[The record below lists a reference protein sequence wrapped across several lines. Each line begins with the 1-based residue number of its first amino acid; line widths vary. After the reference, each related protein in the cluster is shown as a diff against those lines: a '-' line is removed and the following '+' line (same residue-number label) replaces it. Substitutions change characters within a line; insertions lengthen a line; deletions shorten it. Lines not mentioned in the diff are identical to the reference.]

1 MKLQMNVFGTH
12 ILFKGDSEEL
22 EAAVKIAVDSG
33 IFKQKEEEEKKEEE
47 LFMNKPEVQK
57 TEKEEEKKNVK
68 KTEKEYDPK
77 KEDSVNELKAAVARR
92 NGFASYEEYDEAK
105 TITKLH
111 DKEKKSFKKIAE
123 EMGLSY
129 VTVQKRYHKLK
140 GDADERD
147 KTEHDVQHE

>member
-22 EAAVKIAVDSG
+22 EAAVKIAVDIG
-33 IFKQKEEEEKKEEE
+33 IFKQKEEEKEEEKKEEE
-47 LFMNKPEVQK
+47 PFMNKPEV
-57 TEKEEEKKNVK
+57 
-68 KTEKEYDPK
+68 KEYDPK
-77 KEDSVNELKAAVARR
+77 KEDAVNDLKVAVARK
-92 NGFASYEEYDEAK
+92 NGFDTYEEYDEAK

-123 EMGLSY
+123 EMCLSP

-147 KTEHDVQHE
+147 KTEHDVQHK

>member
-12 ILFKGDSEEL
+12 ILFRGDAEEL

-33 IFKQKEEEEKKEEE
+33 IFKQKEDGEKEET
-47 LFMNKPEVQK
+47 FMNKPEV
-57 TEKEEEKKNVK
+57 
-68 KTEKEYDPK
+68 KEYDPK
-77 KEDSVNELKAAVARR
+77 KEDAVNDLKAAVARK
-92 NGFASYEEYDEAK
+92 NGFDTYEEYDEARA
-105 TITKLH
+105 ITKLH

-123 EMGLSY
+123 EMGLSP

-147 KTEHDVQHE
+147 KTEHNVQHK

>member
-33 IFKQKEEEEKKEEE
+33 IFKQKEEEKGEEE
-47 LFMNKPEVQK
+47 PFMNKPEV
-57 TEKEEEKKNVK
+57 
-68 KTEKEYDPK
+68 KEYDPK
-77 KEDSVNELKAAVARR
+77 KEDAVNDLKAAVARK

-123 EMGLSY
+123 EMGLSP

-147 KTEHDVQHE
+147 KTEHDVQHK